1 MTSTWL
7 DQHLSE
13 SEALVGWLR
22 EAERTTGVVTRFIA
36 RLSSALAAG
45 RRVLTCGNGGSMSD
59 AMHFAQELSGRFRG
73 DRPAFAAHAISDPAH
88 LSCVANDFGFERV
101 FARGVE
107 AWGQPGDVL
116 VALSTSGN
124 SPNVIHAAEAAR
136 ARGLSVIGLLGRDGG
151 ALLPLCDDAIV
162 VPSRD
167 SALVQEIHIKV
178 IHLTIEGIERALVP
192 GIYS

>member
-7 DQHLSE
+7 DRHLQD

-22 EAERTTGVVTRFIA
+22 ESERTTGAVTRLIT

-45 RRVLTCGNGGSMSD
+45 HRVLTCGNGGSMSD
-59 AMHFAQELSGRFRG
+59 AIHFAQELSGRFRG
-73 DRPAFAAHAISDPAH
+73 DRRAFAAQAMSDPAH
-88 LSCVANDFGFERV
+88 LTCVANDFGFERV

-124 SPNVIHAAEAAR
+124 SPNMVAAAETAR
-136 ARGLSVIGLLGRDGG
+136 ARGLSVIGLLGRNGG

-162 VPSRD
+162 VPSSD
-167 SALVQEIHIKV
+167 SGRVQEVHIKV
-178 IHLTIEGIERALVP
+178 IHLTIEGIERALAP
-192 GIYS
+192 ENYA

>member
-1 MTSTWL
+1 
-7 DQHLSE
+7 
-13 SEALVGWLR
+13 
-22 EAERTTGVVTRFIA
+22 
-36 RLSSALAAG
+36 
-45 RRVLTCGNGGSMSD
+45 
-59 AMHFAQELSGRFRG
+59 MHFAQELSGRFRG

-151 ALLPLCDDAIV
+151 ALLSLCDDAIV
-162 VPSRD
+162 VPSGD

-192 GIYS
+192 GIYP